1 MNFLGWGNRKPYS
14 LESIFLLQQINQQY
28 SQPSEPDTKRKE
40 NSLGWEKQGC
50 SLEEKLFEDA

>member
-1 MNFLGWGNRKPYS
+1 LDGAI
-14 LESIFLLQQINQQY
+14 ESPIRLKVFFSYNKSTNSTL
-28 SQPSEPDTKRKE
+28 SQANWTQKRKE